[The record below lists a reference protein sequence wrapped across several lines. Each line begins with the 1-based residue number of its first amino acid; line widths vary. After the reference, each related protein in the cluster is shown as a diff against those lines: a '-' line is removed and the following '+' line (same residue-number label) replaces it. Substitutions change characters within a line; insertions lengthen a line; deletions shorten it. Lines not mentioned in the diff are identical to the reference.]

1 MNLFFNLLFIVSG
14 VYPRSIYGQLS
25 KSSWMYLRSML
36 SVMGYD
42 LEDMVLFDWA
52 AGPCRV
58 TVVMEV
64 GCKRVWL

>member
-52 AGPCRV
+52 AGA
-58 TVVMEV
+58 
-64 GCKRVWL
+64 L